1 MPTKYTLANTGRTI
15 TPLEGEICWKPSRD
29 WREFPVRISE
39 LADSDFEHD
48 GTPFAFGYLYDTKYD
63 MTEIIIHCV
72 SEMVPRHIKLYKENI
87 YNSIEE
93 YYYSSTYSNPS
104 PPRGIEDFV
113 EIQLEDGDWVS
124 FKTYVRFVVGDPIRY
139 FNIEN
144 ALMAPAHRENAAP
157 VAFPGGGKPPEEEIW
172 EPAPLRMGANGVV
185 ARSISSNPLD
195 YVEDPLDSE
204 DAEEF
209 MTPPTHPPSATS
221 TQCVAFAEVLHEEDD
236 EEEAEP
242 ERIVFPPT
250 DPYWAPERDAE
261 YHKLCAQWLKYL
273 YENGPEPSP
282 QDCQIWAF
290 AASKEAEY
298 MLENEIRRL
307 ARKSKAKDHYRG
319 ITPDGRGPVPR
330 CFTETVGDNIGVPI
344 PIRLRTDTD
353 EEDKHTGVVTREFIQ
368 ECPLTKKEYYPYLI
382 TLDKP
387 MNVNGTEVSSFDS
400 IYQYVE
406 EGKENRFVDCWK
418 HCEVFYEDRW
428 QIADDVRRKVF

>member
-1 MPTKYTLANTGRTI
+1 MHSQYTLANTGRTI
-15 TPLEGEICWKPSRD
+15 SPLEGEICWKPSRH

-39 LADSDFEHD
+39 LADSEYEHD

-63 MTEIIIHCV
+63 MTEVIIHCV

-104 PPRGIEDFV
+104 SPRGIEDFV

-144 ALMAPAHRENAAP
+144 ALMAPPRRENAAP
-157 VAFPGGGKPPEEEIW
+157 VPFPGGGEPPEEEIW

-195 YVEDPLDSE
+195 YEEDPLDSE
-204 DAEEF
+204 EVEEF
-209 MTPPTHPPSATS
+209 MTPPSTTS
-221 TQCVAFAEVLHEEDD
+221 TTAELLHEEDD
-236 EEEAEP
+236 EAEAEP
-242 ERIVFPPT
+242 ERIVFPLT
-250 DPYWAPERDAE
+250 DPYWAPERDEE
-261 YHKLCAQWLKYL
+261 YIRLCGIWMKYL

-282 QDCQIWAF
+282 RDGQIWAF
-290 AASKEAEY
+290 VASREAQY

-330 CFTETVGDNIGVPI
+330 SFTETVGDNIGVPI

-353 EEDKHTGVVTREFIQ
+353 EEDKHTGVVTRQ
-368 ECPLTKKEYYPYLI
+368 CSLECPLTKVSYYPYTI
-382 TLDKP
+382 TLDTP
-387 MNVNGTEVSSFDS
+387 ISVNGTDISSFDS

-418 HCEVFYEDRW
+418 HCEVFYEGRW